1 MYKNMMMVLILMM
14 CISCHGDVEY
24 QNVENNDS
32 LSAEQNRPIVCGADR
47 TDEYVSLLE
56 GKSVGVVANHTS
68 MIHHVHLVDSL
79 LSMGIVV
86 KRIFAPEHGFRGMA
100 DAGEII
106 ENEIDTTTGLPVI
119 SLYGNNKK
127 PAKTHLS
134 DLDVM
139 VFDIQDV
146 GVRFYTYISTL
157 HYVMEACAE
166 ENISLIV
173 LDRPNPNGDVI
184 DGPVLTPEYS
194 SFVGMHPVPIAHGM
208 TVAEY
213 ARMINGEGWLKD
225 GMSCDLSWVACV
237 NYNHSMQYEAPVP
250 PSPNLPN
257 HRSIRLYPTLCLL
270 EATTLS
276 VGRGTDMQF
285 QVCGHPALKGKAE
298 FSFVPQSNEGA
309 TYPKHENTTCYGFD
323 LREDSDVFQ
332 FKPGQLQLA
341 FLLDLYEIF
350 PDDVSFF
357 KSPSFFDKLSGD
369 SRLRHQITKGHS
381 ADSIRQSWQADLT
394 SFKKMRQRYLLY
406 E

>member
-1 MYKNMMMVLILMM
+1 MYKNMTVALILMM
-14 CISCHGDVEY
+14 CISCQGDVDIPS
-24 QNVENNDS
+24 VETNDTI
-32 LSAEQNRPIVCGADR
+32 SAEQDKPIVCGAER
-47 TDEYVSLLE
+47 TDEYVSVLE
-56 GKSVGVVANHTS
+56 GKSVGIVANHTS
-68 MIHHVHLVDSL
+68 MINDVHLVDSL

-100 DAGEII
+100 DAGEMI
-106 ENEIDTTTGLPVI
+106 ENETDATTGLPVI

-127 PAKTHLS
+127 PEKTHLS

-157 HYVMEACAE
+157 HYVMEACAGV
-166 ENISLIV
+166 NLPLMV
-173 LDRPNPNGDVI
+173 LDRPNPNTDVI
-184 DGPVLTPEYS
+184 DGPVLNPEYA

-225 GMSCDLSWVACV
+225 GMSCDLSWVCCD
-237 NYNHSMQYEAPVP
+237 NYNHRMQYKVPVP

-285 QVCGHPALKGKAE
+285 QVCGHPALKEKTE
-298 FSFVPQSNEGA
+298 FSFVPQPNEGA

-323 LREDSDVFQ
+323 LRENSDGFQ
-332 FKPGQLQLA
+332 FNPGQLQLA

-350 PDDVSFF
+350 PNDVSFF

-381 ADSIRQSWQADLT
+381 EDSIRQSWQADLT
-394 SFKKMRQRYLLY
+394 SYKKMRQRYLLY